1 MSALSYLMAVTGF
14 ASFLALFEMP
24 YDFYVLLRGLV
35 SISAVFLGVFSV
47 IRGNP
52 VWLVL
57 AVPAFVLWFPLFGVT
72 MDRGSWSVL
81 NILAAIGFILAWKK
95 FDFSPTSSASA
106 AISE

>member
-1 MSALSYLMAVTGF
+1 MALNYLMTVSGF
-14 ASFLALFEMP
+14 ASILALFEMP

-47 IRGNP
+47 IKGNP

-72 MDRGSWSVL
+72 MDRGSWAVL
-81 NILAAIGFILAWKK
+81 NLLAGIGFLAAWRK
-95 FDFSPTSSASA
+95 FEFSERA
-106 AISE
+106 